1 MKVAHDIVIAGAGT
15 IGLATAA
22 LLATGEHA
30 PAFRI
35 TVLDAAARP
44 EPLPPHE
51 IPLRVIALS
60 PSSAALLDRV
70 GAWTSVAAG
79 PCRAYE
85 RMRVWDA
92 SAPPESP
99 ATLRFDADEFGIPQ
113 LGHIA
118 ASEHV
123 RAALLDV
130 LAGTAVDLRFGAPIA
145 ALDDTRE
152 RPRLSLVDGTRLD
165 TDLVIAADGARS
177 FIRDAAGIGVK
188 SHAYSQTAFVTH
200 VETEVPHRDTA
211 WQRFLPEGPIGLLP
225 LADGRVS
232 IVWSTTPE
240 QAAAAAESDTRA
252 LGAMLTRA
260 SDGVLG
266 AMTVAGPRGSFPLAA
281 QHATEYVRPGIALV
295 GDAAHTVHPLA
306 GQGANL
312 GFADAAALVDA
323 LGEAVAAGAY
333 PGDRPVLR
341 RYERR
346 RRAGNTAMIA
356 FLTGLNRLFASDS
369 ALVGEIRKAGMA
381 LFNRSGP
388 IREKAVGVALGDHAR
403 GEPGPVSGT
412 R

>member
-1 MKVAHDIVIAGAGT
+1 MRTAHDIVIAGGGT

-30 PAFRI
+30 AAFRVV
-35 TVLDAAARP
+35 VLDAAACPESPRP
-44 EPLPPHE
+44 QE

-60 PSSAALLDRV
+60 PASTAILDRV
-70 GAWTSVAAG
+70 GAWTSIAAG
-79 PCRAYE
+79 PCRAYD

-92 SAPPESP
+92 SAPPEGP
-99 ATLRFDADEFGIPQ
+99 ATLRFDADEFGVPH

-123 RAALLDV
+123 RAALLDI
-130 LAGTAVDLRFGAPIA
+130 LAGTAVELRFEAPIA

-152 RPRLSLVDGTRLD
+152 RPRLSLGDGTRVD
-165 TDLVIAADGARS
+165 ADLVIAADGARS
-177 FIRDAAGIGVK
+177 FVRDAAGIALR

-200 VETEVPHRDTA
+200 VETEFPHRDTA
-211 WQRFLPEGPIGLLP
+211 WQRFLPAGPVGLLP

-232 IVWSTTPE
+232 IVWSTTPA
-240 QAAAAAESDTRA
+240 QAAAAAEADLPT
-252 LGAMLTRA
+252 LGALLTEA
-260 SDGVLG
+260 TDGVLG
-266 AMTVAGPRGSFPLAA
+266 AMTVTGPRGSFPLEAR
-281 QHATEYVRPGIALV
+281 HATDYVRPGVALV

-312 GFADAAALVDA
+312 GFADALALVDV
-323 LGEAVAAGAY
+323 LGEAVCAGAY

-346 RRAGNTAMIA
+346 RRAENTAVMA
-356 FLTGLNRLFASDS
+356 FLTGLNRLFGSDS

-381 LFNRSGP
+381 LFNHSGP
-388 IREKAVGVALGDHAR
+388 IREKAVGIALGEAPR
-403 GEPGPVSGT
+403 REPGPASGT